1 MVKEIFRRIFITL
14 FYNHEKRREFDMGRI
29 LEQKNGFKHD
39 KLIQNIRTDNK
50 RNKLLFKKNIIMPKR
65 NLIESNIIIFNLLI
79 IIELIIKIL
88 SNNKFHFT
96 EYNNSKITLK
106 LKGITQT
113 EILNKDFPN
122 FDKLK
127 EVNINGISQT
137 IKKYEYTFNKTDNI
151 IELIFEDY
159 INNCENMFR
168 DCSAITEIDLSNF
181 DSSEVTNMCHMF
193 SGCTSLTSINFTYF
207 RTSKVKQMDFM
218 FYQCISL
225 LSLNLSSFDTSEVT
239 LMDYMFSNCRSLSS
253 LDLSNFQT
261 SNVQFITYMFSGS
274 INLEYIN
281 LINFNT
287 NSLIEKY
294 LVFYRISNNP
304 VVCINENNI
313 LLPELVADTLC
324 YTRYCSDDWKSK
336 QKKII
341 NNKCYDS
348 CENKGNNI
356 YEYNGKCNSNCIND
370 FYIENDIKKCK
381 CEQKK
386 CFTCP
391 PVALNK
397 NLCTK
402 CNEGYYQK
410 ENDPSNMGE
419 YFDCHKE
426 PDGYYLDEVFS
437 LYKKCYNSC
446 KTCKRKGSNTKHNCI
461 ECNQDFPIE
470 INFNDY
476 KNCYKKC
483 DFYYYIDNKNDYH
496 CTNDS
501 TCPNEYRLFN
511 DIYCIKEINNVI
523 KSTEIF
529 AEKKESEK
537 LEISNETNR
546 EGKKS
551 FTTII
556 KTQKITQNYDNID
569 IIQSKSDLTIDKIKE
584 KEVQYYDYIIQNF
597 EKLII
602 MLN

>member
-1 MVKEIFRRIFITL
+1 
-14 FYNHEKRREFDMGRI
+14 MGRI

-193 SGCTSLTSINFTYF
+193 SNCTSLTSINFTYF

-239 LMDYMFSNCRSLSS
+239 LMDSMFSNCRSLSS

-294 LVFYRISNNP
+294 FVFYRISNNP

-356 YEYNGKCNSNCIND
+356 YEYNGKCNSNCINGL
-370 FYIENDIKKCK
+370 YIENDIKK
-381 CEQKK
+381 
-386 CFTCP
+386 
-391 PVALNK
+391 
-397 NLCTK
+397 
-402 CNEGYYQK
+402 
-410 ENDPSNMGE
+410 
-419 YFDCHKE
+419 
-426 PDGYYLDEVFS
+426 
-437 LYKKCYNSC
+437 
-446 KTCKRKGSNTKHNCI
+446 
-461 ECNQDFPIE
+461 
-470 INFNDY
+470 
-476 KNCYKKC
+476 
-483 DFYYYIDNKNDYH
+483 
-496 CTNDS
+496 
-501 TCPNEYRLFN
+501 
-511 DIYCIKEINNVI
+511 
-523 KSTEIF
+523 
-529 AEKKESEK
+529 
-537 LEISNETNR
+537 
-546 EGKKS
+546 
-551 FTTII
+551 
-556 KTQKITQNYDNID
+556 
-569 IIQSKSDLTIDKIKE
+569 
-584 KEVQYYDYIIQNF
+584 
-597 EKLII
+597 
-602 MLN
+602 